1 MDRIKMIVPADMEA
15 GQRAAEKW
23 NGVAK
28 PLHSL
33 GQLED
38 MVIKLAGIFGS
49 EKFSIDKRCAVPMCA
64 DNGVV
69 CEGIS
74 QTDSSVTSIVAKAMA
89 EGSSNINLMA
99 KTAGAEVF
107 PVDIGIKGEL
117 RVDGLINRRIADG
130 TGNIAVGPAMSLMQ
144 AEQAICVGIDMVR
157 DLKDRG
163 YKIIVTGEMG
173 IGNTTTSSA
182 IASVLLGLDPA
193 EVTGRGAGLD
203 SDGLKRKIEVVRRS
217 IETNRPDK
225 SDPMDILSKLGGF
238 DIAGMTGLFLGGA
251 VYHIPIIIDGFISAV
266 SAALAALICPISK
279 DYMLCSHVSREPAGR
294 KMLEFLGFEPS
305 ITAGLC
311 LGEGTGG
318 ILLLP
323 MLDAALAV
331 YDSEHIFDNLPME
344 KYKEF

>member
-1 MDRIKMIVPADMEA
+1 MDRIKLIVPADNEA
-15 GQRAAEKW
+15 GRRAYEKW

-33 GQLED
+33 GLLED

-49 EKFSIDKRCAVPMCA
+49 ESFSIEKRCAVPMCA

-74 QTDSSVTSIVAKAMA
+74 QTDSSVTAIVARAMA

-99 KTAGAEVF
+99 NTAGAEVF
-107 PVDIGIKGEL
+107 PVDIGIKNEL
-117 RVDGLINRRIADG
+117 RADGLIRRRIADG
-130 TGNIAVGPAMSLMQ
+130 TGNIAAGPAMSLSQ
-144 AEQAICVGIDMVR
+144 AEQAVSVGIDMVGE
-157 DLKDRG
+157 LKNKG

-173 IGNTTTSSA
+173 IGNTTTSAA
-182 IASVLLGLDPA
+182 IASVLLRLPPE

-203 SDGLKRKIEVVRRS
+203 SEGLRRKISVVDKS
-217 IETNRPDK
+217 IKINRPDPN
-225 SDPMDILSKLGGF
+225 DPMDILSKLGGF
-238 DIAGMTGLFLGGA
+238 DIAGMAGLFLGGA
-251 VYHIPIIIDGFISAV
+251 VYHIPIVIDGFISAV
-266 SAALAALICPISK
+266 SAALAAMICPVSK

-294 KMLEFLGFEPS
+294 KMLELLGFEPPV
-305 ITAGLC
+305 TAGLC

-318 ILLLP
+318 IILLP

-331 YDSEHIFDNLPME
+331 YDSEHIFDKLPME
-344 KYKEF
+344 KYKEL